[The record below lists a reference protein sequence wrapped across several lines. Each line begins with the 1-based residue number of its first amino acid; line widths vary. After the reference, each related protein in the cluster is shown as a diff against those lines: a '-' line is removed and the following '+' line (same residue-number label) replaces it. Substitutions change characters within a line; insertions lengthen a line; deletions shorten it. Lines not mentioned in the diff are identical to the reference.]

1 MVDCFLLRDAEF
13 EAQRAGP
20 GRSDATGHGACRVG
34 QGPRALG
41 RRDAVDRAEQRWGAG
56 IVGGRAHRRGHE
68 IGDGCTVVGRAEPDE
83 DGQAGVEG
91 AGGSGHDGRCYGP
104 TMATGDE
111 GRWAAALEGF
121 DKESF
126 EADGKRRGPVPHRD
140 GPAVIVISEIPGI
153 TPLVADFGRRV
164 AAAGCTAV
172 LPRLFGDPGR
182 PASVGYAAA
191 VDRSGVRLA

>member
-1 MVDCFLLRDAEF
+1 M
-13 EAQRAGP
+13 RAGSVRDHDP
-20 GRSDATGHGACRVG
+20 WGIAT
-34 QGPRALG
+34 QST
-41 RRDAVDRAEQRWGAG
+41 RAEQRRGTG
-56 IVGGRAHRRGHE
+56 IVGGGAHCRCHE
-68 IGDGCTVVGRAEPDE
+68 IGDGSTVVRRAEPDE

-104 TMATGDE
+104 VMATGDE

-126 EADGKRRGPVPHRD
+126 EADGKRRDLYRMGT

-164 AAAGCTAV
+164 AAAGLHRGAA
-172 LPRLFGDPGR
+172 LPLRRSRPPGVGRLR
-182 PASVGYAAA
+182 PA
-191 VDRSGVRLA
+191 VDRACLRLAASSPPSR